1 MAPPELVEPCR
12 HAWNPAR
19 GDSDRVVDELGSER
33 DVELEQLDL
42 AALRAET
49 RHGDEEVEVLGLTA
63 RRFVVDRV
71 PAAEQAGHHGLG
83 DAGGERRGDSRVGG
97 ASTGAQDLDP
107 RLDRGGMPCCD
118 RRCHST
124 RIASEPMHT
133 KPGRGKSKRSPRH
146 SPSTI
151 SNSRS
156 PTGRA
161 RTLG

>member
-1 MAPPELVEPCR
+1 MDADRSREPLNDLDVDRELQ
-12 HAWNPAR
+12 
-19 GDSDRVVDELGSER
+19 SL
-33 DVELEQLDL
+33 L
-42 AALRAET
+42 AADPSPEF
-49 RHGDEEVEVLGLTA
+49 VA
-63 RRFVVDRV
+63 RIR
-71 PAAEQAGHHGLG
+71 
-83 DAGGERRGDSRVGG
+83 
-97 ASTGAQDLDP
+97 
-107 RLDRGGMPCCD
+107 
-118 RRCHST
+118 T